1 MMPHNVAWCWRVF
14 LWALCCCV
22 TPIGGQDARVA
33 ECRLPREQHPRG
45 TDGARSSL
53 RFAYDGS
60 RDSCTLVWVAAKATL
75 TTLTTASAPPRDN
88 ASLFTSDR
96 ACMRSCSR
104 KGSVLYPTG
113 AEVCL
118 LPKDTGSCRAHF
130 RLWFFNVERR
140 RCENFTYGGCRGNG
154 NRFVEQKTCANV
166 CQHLVDPEIQ
176 GCARAPARL
185 FARSYGS
192 GDGCDAETRLSFSCG
207 HNRAAR
213 QGQCRANPA
222 WRATGRCHGSFYF
235 PPLPKPS

>member
-1 MMPHNVAWCWRVF
+1 MRLCWASKSTTFTSLAGWCRV
-14 LWALCCCV
+14 V
-22 TPIGGQDARVA
+22 EGYGHIYTYTGVA

-176 GCARAPARL
+176 DRAVGDRDDHFREGAVAAAVFGAL
-185 FARSYGS
+185 FGVTVTVILVVFAIKRKRNTKTKVYSSPHDYGLK
-192 GDGCDAETRLSFSCG
+192 EESF
-207 HNRAAR
+207 
-213 QGQCRANPA
+213 
-222 WRATGRCHGSFYF
+222 
-235 PPLPKPS
+235 

>member
-1 MMPHNVAWCWRVF
+1 MPHNVAWCWCVF

-22 TPIGGQDARVA
+22 KPIGGQDARVA
-33 ECRLPREQHPRG
+33 ECRLPREQPRRG
-45 TDGARSSL
+45 TDDARSSL
-53 RFAYDGS
+53 RFAYDAS
-60 RDSCTLVWVAAKATL
+60 RDSCKLVWVTAAVATS
-75 TTLTTASAPPRDN
+75 TTTTSPTASPPPRDDD

-104 KGSVLYPTG
+104 RGPVLYPTG

-166 CQHLVDPEIQ
+166 CQHLIHPEIQ
-176 GCARAPARL
+176 DRAVGDHNDHFREGAVAAAVFGAL
-185 FARSYGS
+185 FGITITVVLVVFAIKRKRNIKTKAYSSPHDYGLKE
-192 GDGCDAETRLSFSCG
+192 DSF
-207 HNRAAR
+207 
-213 QGQCRANPA
+213 
-222 WRATGRCHGSFYF
+222 
-235 PPLPKPS
+235 